1 MWGERRG
8 GWESMKGPVSCV
20 EKLTLHPEHDVE
32 STKGLKEGGATK
44 RSAV

>member
-1 MWGERRG
+1 
-8 GWESMKGPVSCV
+8 MKGPVSCV
-20 EKLTLHPEHDVE
+20 HELTLHLEHGRE

>member
-1 MWGERRG
+1 
-8 GWESMKGPVSCV
+8 MKGPVSCV

>member
-1 MWGERRG
+1 
-8 GWESMKGPVSCV
+8 MKVPVSCV
-20 EKLTLHPEHDVE
+20 QELTLHPERDRE